1 LGRVAGASPPFG
13 GGPGH
18 PPPPPPKD
26 RTLPP
31 EVGTFLNTYFEIE
44 TLVPNY

>member
-1 LGRVAGASPPFG
+1 VVGPRPRWGVGRAT
-13 GGPGH
+13 

>member
-1 LGRVAGASPPFG
+1 LLAPRPRW
-13 GGPGH
+13 GPGRAT